1 MKIFYYLTILILIL
15 FLAGCG
21 KSEKE
26 KQVEQAA
33 KQMEEAAKQMEK
45 SLGEGPESMGE
56 AMKKLGEA
64 MSGGEKVEPVSFRE
78 LKKLLPESLP
88 GLKRKDAGGEKTSAM
103 GIKVSEAH
111 ATYRGD
117 NGKRIE
123 IKITDFGSLKG
134 TMAMATMAWAMAD
147 FERETDDGYEKTTM
161 YKGHKALEKY
171 DSNDKEG
178 EIQVIVG
185 KRFMVEVEGW
195 NVDMDEVK
203 GALEKI
209 DLNKLDAM
217 KNEGVE
223 K

>member
-1 MKIFYYLTILILIL
+1 MKIFYYLTIAAL
-15 FLAGCG
+15 FLVFAGCG

-26 KQVEQAA
+26 KQMEQAA
-33 KQMEEAAKQMEK
+33 KQMEEAAEQMEK
-45 SLGEGPESMGE
+45 NLGEGSESMGE
-56 AMKKLGEA
+56 AMQKLGEA

-78 LKKLLPESLP
+78 LKELLPQSLP
-88 GLKRKDAGGEKTSAM
+88 GMTREDAGGEKTSAM

-147 FERETDDGYEKTTM
+147 FERETEDGYEKTTT
-161 YKGHKALEKY
+161 YQGHKALEKY
-171 DSNDKEG
+171 ETDDKEG

-185 KRFMVEVEGW
+185 KRFMVEVEGR
-195 NVDMDEVK
+195 NLDMDEIK
-203 GALEKI
+203 SALKKI
-209 DLNKLDAM
+209 DLGKLEAM
-217 KNEGVE
+217 KNKGVE

>member
-1 MKIFYYLTILILIL
+1 MKILYYLTIFALIL
-15 FLAGCG
+15 FFAGCG

-26 KQVEQAA
+26 KQVEQAT

-45 SLGEGPESMGE
+45 SMSEGSESMGE

-88 GLKRKDAGGEKTSAM
+88 GLKREDAGGEKTSAM

-111 ATYRGD
+111 ATYRSD
-117 NGKRIE
+117 DGKRIE
-123 IKITDFGSLKG
+123 IKITDFGSLRG
-134 TMAMATMAWAMAD
+134 TMAMATFAWMMAD
-147 FERETDDGYEKTTM
+147 FERETEDGYEKTTS
-161 YKGHKALEKY
+161 YKGHKAMEEYNSK
-171 DSNDKEG
+171 SKKG

-195 NVDMDEVK
+195 NVDMDDVK
-203 GALEKI
+203 GALKKI
-209 DLNKLDAM
+209 DIDKLDAM